1 MPYFKARGLCHL
13 TLKDVSV
20 CASALPPVKEFHLA
34 PKINL
39 YNYIIELLL
48 VNRIRRDYTILM
60 AQDIVSQIHKLLINK
75 HYTLA
80 TAESCTGGLIA
91 KLLTDL
97 SGSSKYFILGIISYS
112 NQAKIK
118 FLQVPSKLISKKGA
132 VSREVAL
139 KMADSVKKLAK
150 TDFGIA
156 ITGIAG
162 PGGGSAKKAVGTV
175 FIAITGKNQKTCS
188 KFNFKG
194 NRDTIRRL
202 AALKS
207 LKLLKILL

>member
-1 MPYFKARGLCHL
+1 MPFLLARGLC
-13 TLKDVSV
+13 
-20 CASALPPVKEFHLA
+20 PPVKEFHLA
-34 PKINL
+34 PKINFN
-39 YNYIIELLL
+39 NYIIELLL
-48 VNRIRRDYTILM
+48 VNRIRNDYNIFM
-60 AQDIVSQIHKLLINK
+60 VQNIVIQIHKLLIEKN
-75 HYTLA
+75 YTLA

-118 FLQVPSKLISKKGA
+118 ILQVPSKLILKKGA
-132 VSREVAL
+132 VSQEVAL
-139 KMADSVKKLAK
+139 KMADAVKKLAK

-175 FIAITGKNQKTCS
+175 FIAITGKNQKTCA

-207 LKLLKILL
+207 LKLLKTLL